1 MAQCNYIDA
10 EVALALH
17 ATVIGLT
24 TGSLGVRDMNG
35 LLGCLARPKTTIG
48 DTEMF
53 PTIFDKTAALTES
66 IARNH
71 AFIDGNKRTA
81 YLSGAHL
88 LMING
93 MAGSAKYQESL
104 VDTNPASARND
115 FKCVSAM
122 YIHIIVSN
130 KMRHR
135 AAMPHF
141 PMSLRPA

>member
-93 MAGSAKYQESL
+93 YTLAPKSGEIETFMLWIVTQKPQLSEIAAWLE
-104 VDTNPASARND
+104 ARST
-115 FKCVSAM
+115 KKA
-122 YIHIIVSN
+122 
-130 KMRHR
+130 
-135 AAMPHF
+135 
-141 PMSLRPA
+141 